1 MQGQT
6 FAGAASTERSGAG
19 SEHIWGQHGDTG
31 NHVGTSVS
39 SLPAVPLQTCAQHGS
54 QCREVLWGIS
64 LMGDANSSCCSGS
77 VDHHLQ
83 SEYNRQLMPSSF
95 PSGTDFFPLTLATWD
110 LVINA
115 HLRKSCLGQK
125 LPRAPWF
132 AIQFSPGAQRLG
144 EALGPQDAALAEGSN
159 MSALVP
165 ITTPERR

>member
-1 MQGQT
+1 
-6 FAGAASTERSGAG
+6 
-19 SEHIWGQHGDTG
+19 
-31 NHVGTSVS
+31 
-39 SLPAVPLQTCAQHGS
+39 
-54 QCREVLWGIS
+54 
-64 LMGDANSSCCSGS
+64 
-77 VDHHLQ
+77 
-83 SEYNRQLMPSSF
+83 MPSSF

-144 EALGPQDAALAEGSN
+144 EALCPQDAALAEGSN